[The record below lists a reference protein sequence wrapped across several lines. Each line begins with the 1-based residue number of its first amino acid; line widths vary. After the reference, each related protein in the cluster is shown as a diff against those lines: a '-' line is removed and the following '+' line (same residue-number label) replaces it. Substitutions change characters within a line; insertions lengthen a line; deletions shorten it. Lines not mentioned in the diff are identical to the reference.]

1 MDKISRK
8 DFVNIVLR
16 SFEAEASAEE
26 ISLINTAMRENQ
38 AFRRLYAETVQLYVE
53 LSPYGSVEIEKT
65 DKKVDLSLARSVL
78 SNEND
83 SGIISFPKT
92 KQDNEKT
99 KEQISEYESLPASN
113 RTFSKLTFGLLAI
126 TSAALVFLVVYANF
140 FAPELIETAVLRSS
154 INAEWKGTNLTE
166 GSTLYAQKET
176 IILAGGIAE
185 FETEN
190 QTKVLIEG
198 PAEFRFNSPAQVR
211 LERGKLYSIVKDED
225 FGFTVTTPNSK
236 IVDLGT
242 EFGVFAGKDGDTELH
257 VIKGKTKLLN
267 TNSWIN
273 NTVMEVTENT
283 ACRISNNSS
292 SVSRIDVKEEFFAR
306 YINKEKDIV
315 WRGEKQLDLADMV
328 GGGNGLG
335 TGKYLSG
342 INTKSGVYASNMM
355 QFSSIYND
363 DSSYKEV
370 KGLDFIDGVFI
381 PDKTEKAGI
390 VSSDGHRFDELT
402 DTIGKYWIGIINGAV
417 HPKLSN
423 VKRHNLTLNGKSLD
437 YPGHKS
443 IFIHPNQGITF
454 DLENIR
460 KAYEKQNII
469 HFSSAFGLSDSI
481 FSGSN
486 FKDNKDYS
494 NSLKDG
500 FPRCNIHVLVDG
512 KLRHEKTRQ
521 TPMDKPD
528 YFEIPL
534 SEEDRFLTVIVSSP
548 VDDHIENAG
557 LLWSVLSEPSLM
569 LSRDEG
575 V

>member
-26 ISLINTAMRENQ
+26 ISLINTAMRENE

-99 KEQISEYESLPASN
+99 KEQISEYESSPASN

-176 IILAGGIAE
+176 ITLAGGIAE

-335 TGKYLSG
+335 TGKINFGIDTSKGVFRRIQGDKSTVSDNSFLPVKSKFIEGIFVPKGKTEISATGLTCDFGKTDGVCWSSPAYGKINKTDSLIKGFPALRNKNLNYPHNYIYLH
-342 INTKSGVYASNMM
+342 SNM
-355 QFSSIYND
+355 
-363 DSSYKEV
+363 
-370 KGLDFIDGVFI
+370 
-381 PDKTEKAGI
+381 
-390 VSSDGHRFDELT
+390 
-402 DTIGKYWIGIINGAV
+402 
-417 HPKLSN
+417 
-423 VKRHNLTLNGKSLD
+423 
-437 YPGHKS
+437 
-443 IFIHPNQGITF
+443 GITF
-454 DLENIR
+454 SLNAMRTAFDEIEAER
-460 KAYEKQNII
+460 
-469 HFSSAFGLSDSI
+469 FSAVCGV
-481 FSGSN
+481 GSTA
-486 FKDNKDYS
+486 K
-494 NSLKDG
+494 KDG
-500 FPRCNIHVLVDG
+500 FGEMDFKVLVDG
-512 KLRHEKTRQ
+512 EVKFNWPSATADKSVRRVSIPIKPEDDFITLTSTDGVD
-521 TPMDKPD
+521 TPNGDWGIFAEPK
-528 YFEIPL
+528 I
-534 SEEDRFLTVIVSSP
+534 RFIKKQ
-548 VDDHIENAG
+548 
-557 LLWSVLSEPSLM
+557 
-569 LSRDEG
+569 R
-575 V
+575 